1 MTIAGRFWTIGHS
14 VLPASAFI
22 ALLTAERIERIADVR
37 RFPVSRRHPQF
48 DAEALAKTLAQGGID
63 YLHLP
68 ELGGRR
74 EPLADSPNTGWR
86 EAAFRGYADHMQTGD
101 FAAGMARL
109 LAGANDRRTAI
120 LCAEKDW
127 RGCHRGLI
135 ADYLKLR
142 GFDVIHI
149 LQPGKTEQHP
159 YTLPARIRNGMLS
172 YAADIPTQARL
183 DL

>member
-48 DAEALAKTLAQGGID
+48 DAGVMAQALEAAGIG

-74 EPLADSPNTGWR
+74 EAHADSPNTGWR
-86 EAAFRGYADHMQTGD
+86 EAGLRGYADYMQTST

-109 LAGANDRRTAI
+109 LASGADKRIAI

-127 RGCHRGLI
+127 RNCHRGLI
-135 ADYLKLR
+135 SDWLKLR
-142 GFDVIHI
+142 GFDVIHV
-149 LQPGKTEQHP
+149 QEPGSTEGHP
-159 YTLPARIRNGMLS
+159 YTKPARVRNGVLS
-172 YAADIPTQARL
+172 YAADTPAQARL